1 MKPFIHRDL
10 NGIIDSIFIKPENV
24 KEKNQLIRISKA
36 AKTTVKVTDTSIPE
50 QAVIVEIEIRI
61 KPSYDSM

>member
-10 NGIIDSIFIKPENV
+10 DGIIDSIFVKPENA
-24 KEKNQLIRISKA
+24 KEKNQLTRISKA
-36 AKTTVKVTDTSIPE
+36 TKTTVKVTDTSIPE

-61 KPSYDSM
+61 KPSYNSI